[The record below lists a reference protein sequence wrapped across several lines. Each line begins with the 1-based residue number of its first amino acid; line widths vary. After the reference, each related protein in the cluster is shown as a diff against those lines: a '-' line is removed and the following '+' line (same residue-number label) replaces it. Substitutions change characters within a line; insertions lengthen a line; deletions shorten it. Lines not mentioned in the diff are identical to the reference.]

1 MVRQLIAEI
10 MMPLAKEIRECAD
23 GGDALPVYEALKPD
37 MVLMDVLMKRVNG
50 IEATRRIRKAH
61 PDAKVIIVTDVDD
74 DAVRQAA
81 WRAGA
86 CGYALKDNLLDLPGL
101 VESLA

>member
-1 MVRQLIAEI
+1 MIAEI
-10 MMPLAKEIRECAD
+10 IAPLAKEIRECAD
-23 GGDALPVYEALKPD
+23 GEEALPAYDALKPD
-37 MVLMDVLMKRVNG
+37 MVLMDVLMKRVSG

-61 PDAKVIIVTDVDD
+61 PDAKVIMVTDVDD

-81 WRAGA
+81 RSAGA

-101 VESLA
+101 VESLV